1 MKRFAASAVVA
12 LLAAAPLAGQ
22 DMGQAAGGEKVTI
35 TGQVVDVSCFT
46 LAGAS
51 GAGHRECAQICA
63 DKGIALGMLA
73 DGTIYIP
80 LGSGMANPMNPK
92 FREHAERRVTVTGIH
107 RFTNGVHTIEVESV
121 AAAS

>member
-1 MKRFAASAVVA
+1 MKRYATS
-12 LLAAAPLAGQ
+12 LLVMLFAAAPLAAQQMAQGTS
-22 DMGQAAGGEKVTI
+22 GETVTI

-63 DKGIALGMLA
+63 DKGIALGVLS

-92 FREHAERRVTVTGIH
+92 FREHAEHKVTVTGTH

-121 AAAS
+121 SAAS